1 MRSSALSWKNQ
12 KEYVLKEQLACC
24 KSVKGKLQGFVLDYL
39 CREGI
44 ESIEDVSLIDL
55 KDYRAYVDSLQAM
68 SESKKK
74 YYRTLLEQVT
84 FTYRICRI
92 GNNKIL
98 KEQLYAT
105 IINPAIRNKTY
116 GFLALQGITDCCQ
129 IDYDLRSSYK
139 KFLQESIASRKVQ
152 EYLKALDNLKLA
164 TIKAGNQRNFFGNI
178 KLKYENKKI
187 FLLYH
192 PNYEI
197 AMSFYYLRE
206 KEEVLFDFSLKAPIM
221 LKYQIFKML
230 NYILDMKINRH
241 DRRERF
247 LLPLKLFYEYC
258 KKSGVYDIEQINGQE
273 VNQFRENLTAQFEGK
288 ADAYIQ
294 IVDNTRKFLFLNAK
308 ATNWKANI
316 WYLDRFTFTEGRLN
330 PAREIKRFNFGGIKN
345 KTNCRCMKAYMKY
358 QIGVSQKLSLQ
369 TIRCEYYDIL
379 NFLKYLDT
387 SKISV
392 LEVTARE
399 IEVYFNLQE
408 EKEKQPE
415 SFNRMLMS
423 ISKFYSYMILQGE
436 ILKMPICFAYYVKN
450 IYAKHNNRVVSAEN
464 QFEILKN
471 LKNLPIHLRLMY
483 LNLWCIGLRV
493 NEVCVIKGDAYYWD
507 GKDAWLKIYQNK
519 MKEEKCVPMPTVLY
533 QVMKK
538 YIAAHKIQG
547 SEYVFKNKKGG
558 AYSANTFCKQI
569 KQGIQK
575 AGIKDYDFRSH
586 DFRHTVGTYLYLH
599 GASIE
604 VIRDY
609 LGHKESDM
617 TKQYI
622 DYMPELIDKKN
633 EEYFKSKDSLL
644 VPFTKK
650 GEKYGQEDF
659 S

>member
-12 KEYVLKEQLACC
+12 KEYVLKEQLTYC
-24 KSVKGKLQGFVLDYL
+24 KSVKGKLKVFVLDYF

-68 SESKKK
+68 SESQKK

-84 FTYRICRI
+84 FAYRI
-92 GNNKIL
+92 GNNKTL
-98 KEQLYAT
+98 KEQMYAT
-105 IINPAIRNKTY
+105 IANPAIRNKAY
-116 GFLALQGITDCCQ
+116 GFLVLQGITDCCQ
-129 IDYDLRSSYK
+129 IDYGLRCSYK

-152 EYLKALDNLKLA
+152 EYLKAFDNLKLA

-258 KKSGVYDIEQINGQE
+258 RESGVYDIEQINEQE
-273 VNQFRENLTAQFEGK
+273 VNQFRENLIAQFEGK

-387 SKISV
+387 SKITV

-423 ISKFYSYMILQGE
+423 ISKFYSYMISQGE

-650 GEKYGQEDF
+650 GEKYGQKDF

>member
-12 KEYVLKEQLACC
+12 KEYVLKEQLTYC
-24 KSVKGKLQGFVLDYL
+24 KSVKGKLKVFVLDYL

-68 SESKKK
+68 SESQKK

-84 FTYRICRI
+84 FAYRI
-92 GNNKIL
+92 GNNKTL
-98 KEQLYAT
+98 KEQMYAT
-105 IINPAIRNKTY
+105 IANPAIRNKAY
-116 GFLALQGITDCCQ
+116 GFLVLQGITDCCQ
-129 IDYDLRSSYK
+129 IDYGLRCSYK

-152 EYLKALDNLKLA
+152 EYLKAFDNLKLA

-258 KKSGVYDIEQINGQE
+258 RESGVYDIEQINEQE
-273 VNQFRENLTAQFEGK
+273 VNQFRENLIAQFEGK

-387 SKISV
+387 SKITV

-423 ISKFYSYMILQGE
+423 ISKFYSYMISQGE
-436 ILKMPICFAYYVKN
+436 ILKICFAYYVKN

-650 GEKYGQEDF
+650 GEKYGQKDF

>member
-1 MRSSALSWKNQ
+1 M
-12 KEYVLKEQLACC
+12 
-24 KSVKGKLQGFVLDYL
+24 
-39 CREGI
+39 
-44 ESIEDVSLIDL
+44 
-55 KDYRAYVDSLQAM
+55 
-68 SESKKK
+68 
-74 YYRTLLEQVT
+74 
-84 FTYRICRI
+84 
-92 GNNKIL
+92 
-98 KEQLYAT
+98 
-105 IINPAIRNKTY
+105 
-116 GFLALQGITDCCQ
+116 
-129 IDYDLRSSYK
+129 
-139 KFLQESIASRKVQ
+139 Q
-152 EYLKALDNLKLA
+152 EYLKAFDNLKLA

-258 KKSGVYDIEQINGQE
+258 RESGVYDIEQINEQE
-273 VNQFRENLTAQFEGK
+273 VNQFRENLIAQFEGK

-387 SKISV
+387 SKITV

-423 ISKFYSYMILQGE
+423 ISKFYSYMISQGE

-650 GEKYGQEDF
+650 GEKYGQKDF

>member
-192 PNYEI
+192 
-197 AMSFYYLRE
+197 
-206 KEEVLFDFSLKAPIM
+206 

-423 ISKFYSYMILQGE
+423 ISKFYSYMISQGE

>member
-12 KEYVLKEQLACC
+12 KEYVLKEQLTYC
-24 KSVKGKLQGFVLDYL
+24 KSVKGKLKVFVLDYL

-68 SESKKK
+68 SESQKK

-84 FTYRICRI
+84 FAYRI
-92 GNNKIL
+92 GNNKTL
-98 KEQLYAT
+98 KEQMYAT
-105 IINPAIRNKTY
+105 IANPAIRNKAY
-116 GFLALQGITDCCQ
+116 GFLVLQGITDCCQ
-129 IDYDLRSSYK
+129 IDYGLRCSYK

-152 EYLKALDNLKLA
+152 EYLKAFDNLKLA

-258 KKSGVYDIEQINGQE
+258 RESGVYDIEQINEQE
-273 VNQFRENLTAQFEGK
+273 VNQFRENLIAQFEGK

-423 ISKFYSYMILQGE
+423 ISKFYSYMISQGE

-493 NEVCVIKGDAYYWD
+493 NEVCVIKGDAYSWD

-650 GEKYGQEDF
+650 GEKYGQKDF

>member
-423 ISKFYSYMILQGE
+423 ISKFYSYMISQGE

-507 GKDAWLKIYQNK
+507 GKDAWLKIK
-519 MKEEKCVPMPTVLY
+519 IEKEC
-533 QVMKK
+533 
-538 YIAAHKIQG
+538 
-547 SEYVFKNKKGG
+547 
-558 AYSANTFCKQI
+558 
-569 KQGIQK
+569 
-575 AGIKDYDFRSH
+575 R
-586 DFRHTVGTYLYLH
+586 
-599 GASIE
+599 
-604 VIRDY
+604 
-609 LGHKESDM
+609 
-617 TKQYI
+617 
-622 DYMPELIDKKN
+622 
-633 EEYFKSKDSLL
+633 
-644 VPFTKK
+644 
-650 GEKYGQEDF
+650 
-659 S
+659 

>member
-12 KEYVLKEQLACC
+12 KEYVLKEQLTYC
-24 KSVKGKLQGFVLDYL
+24 KSVKGKLKVFVLDYL

-68 SESKKK
+68 SESQKK

-84 FTYRICRI
+84 FAYRI
-92 GNNKIL
+92 GNNKTL
-98 KEQLYAT
+98 KEQMYAT
-105 IINPAIRNKTY
+105 IANPAIRNKAY
-116 GFLALQGITDCCQ
+116 GFLVLQGITDCCQ
-129 IDYDLRSSYK
+129 IDYGLRCSYK

-152 EYLKALDNLKLA
+152 EYLKAFDNLKLA

-258 KKSGVYDIEQINGQE
+258 RESGVYDIEQINEQE
-273 VNQFRENLTAQFEGK
+273 VNQFRENLIAQFEGK

-345 KTNCRCMKAYMKY
+345 KTNCRCRQYD
-358 QIGVSQKLSLQ
+358 VSI
-369 TIRCEYYDIL
+369 TI
-379 NFLKYLDT
+379 F
-387 SKISV
+387 
-392 LEVTARE
+392 
-399 IEVYFNLQE
+399 
-408 EKEKQPE
+408 
-415 SFNRMLMS
+415 
-423 ISKFYSYMILQGE
+423 
-436 ILKMPICFAYYVKN
+436 
-450 IYAKHNNRVVSAEN
+450 
-464 QFEILKN
+464 
-471 LKNLPIHLRLMY
+471 
-483 LNLWCIGLRV
+483 
-493 NEVCVIKGDAYYWD
+493 
-507 GKDAWLKIYQNK
+507 
-519 MKEEKCVPMPTVLY
+519 
-533 QVMKK
+533 
-538 YIAAHKIQG
+538 
-547 SEYVFKNKKGG
+547 
-558 AYSANTFCKQI
+558 
-569 KQGIQK
+569 
-575 AGIKDYDFRSH
+575 
-586 DFRHTVGTYLYLH
+586 
-599 GASIE
+599 
-604 VIRDY
+604 
-609 LGHKESDM
+609 
-617 TKQYI
+617 
-622 DYMPELIDKKN
+622 
-633 EEYFKSKDSLL
+633 
-644 VPFTKK
+644 
-650 GEKYGQEDF
+650 
-659 S
+659 

>member
-1 MRSSALSWKNQ
+1 MSSIALSWKNQ
-12 KEYVLKEQLACC
+12 KEYVLKEQLAYC
-24 KSVKGKLQGFVLDYL
+24 KSVQGKLQGFVLDYL

-55 KDYRAYVDSLQAM
+55 EDYRVYVDSLQAM

-84 FTYRICRI
+84 FAYRI
-92 GNNKIL
+92 GNNKTL
-98 KEQLYAT
+98 KEQMYA
-105 IINPAIRNKTY
+105 IIANPAIRNKAY
-116 GFLALQGITDCCQ
+116 GFLVLQGITDCCQ
-129 IDYDLRSSYK
+129 IDYGLRCSYK
-139 KFLQESIASRKVQ
+139 KFLQESIASRKLQ

-258 KKSGVYDIEQINGQE
+258 RESGVYDIEQINEQE

-316 WYLDRFTFTEGRLN
+316 WYLDRFTFTEGRVN
-330 PAREIKRFNFGGIKN
+330 PSREIKRFNFGGIKN
-345 KTNCRCMKAYMKY
+345 KANCRYMKMYMKY

-369 TIRCEYYDIL
+369 TIRCEYYDVL

-392 LEVTARE
+392 SEVTARE
-399 IEVYFNLQE
+399 IEAYFNLQE

-423 ISKFYSYMILQGE
+423 ISKFYGYMISQGE

-450 IYAKHNNRVVSAEN
+450 IYAKHNNRVVSAKN

-471 LKNLPIHLRLMY
+471 LKSLPIHLRLMY

-519 MKEEKCVPMPTVLY
+519 MKEEKCVPIPTVLY

-538 YIAAHKIQG
+538 YIAVHKIQG

-622 DYMPELIDKKN
+622 DYIPELIDKKN
-633 EEYFKSKDSLL
+633 EEYFKSKDRLL
-644 VPFTKK
+644 VQFTKK

>member
-1 MRSSALSWKNQ
+1 MSSIALSWKNQ
-12 KEYVLKEQLACC
+12 KEYVLKEQLAYC
-24 KSVKGKLQGFVLDYL
+24 KSVQGKLQGFVLDYL

-55 KDYRAYVDSLQAM
+55 EDYRAYVDSLQAM
-68 SESKKK
+68 SESQKK

-84 FTYRICRI
+84 FAYRI
-92 GNNKIL
+92 GNNKPL
-98 KEQLYAT
+98 KEQMYAT
-105 IINPAIRNKTY
+105 IANPAIRNKTY
-116 GFLALQGITDCCQ
+116 GFLVLQGITDCCQ
-129 IDYDLRSSYK
+129 IDYDLRCSYK

-152 EYLKALDNLKLA
+152 EYLKAFDNLKLA

-197 AMSFYYLRE
+197 SMSFYYLRE

-258 KKSGVYDIEQINGQE
+258 RESGVYDIEQINEQE
-273 VNQFRENLTAQFEGK
+273 VNQFRENLIAQFEGK

-415 SFNRMLMS
+415 SFNRMLVS
-423 ISKFYSYMILQGE
+423 ISKFYSYMISQGE

-633 EEYFKSKDSLL
+633 EEYIKSKDSLL

-650 GEKYGQEDF
+650 GEKYGQKDF

>member
-1 MRSSALSWKNQ
+1 
-12 KEYVLKEQLACC
+12 
-24 KSVKGKLQGFVLDYL
+24 
-39 CREGI
+39 
-44 ESIEDVSLIDL
+44 
-55 KDYRAYVDSLQAM
+55 
-68 SESKKK
+68 
-74 YYRTLLEQVT
+74 
-84 FTYRICRI
+84 
-92 GNNKIL
+92 
-98 KEQLYAT
+98 
-105 IINPAIRNKTY
+105 
-116 GFLALQGITDCCQ
+116 
-129 IDYDLRSSYK
+129 
-139 KFLQESIASRKVQ
+139 
-152 EYLKALDNLKLA
+152 
-164 TIKAGNQRNFFGNI
+164 
-178 KLKYENKKI
+178 
-187 FLLYH
+187 
-192 PNYEI
+192 
-197 AMSFYYLRE
+197 
-206 KEEVLFDFSLKAPIM
+206 
-221 LKYQIFKML
+221 ML

-423 ISKFYSYMILQGE
+423 ISKFYSYMISQGE

>member
-12 KEYVLKEQLACC
+12 KEYVLKEQLTYC
-24 KSVKGKLQGFVLDYL
+24 KSVKGKLKVFVLDYL

-68 SESKKK
+68 SESQKK

-84 FTYRICRI
+84 FAYRI
-92 GNNKIL
+92 GNNKTL
-98 KEQLYAT
+98 KEQMYAT
-105 IINPAIRNKTY
+105 IANPAIRNKAY
-116 GFLALQGITDCCQ
+116 GFLVLQGITDCCQ
-129 IDYDLRSSYK
+129 IDYGLRCSYK

-152 EYLKALDNLKLA
+152 EYLKAFDNLKLA

-258 KKSGVYDIEQINGQE
+258 RESGVYDIEQINEQE
-273 VNQFRENLTAQFEGK
+273 VNQFRENLIAQFEGK

-423 ISKFYSYMILQGE
+423 ISKFYSYMISQGE

-519 MKEEKCVPMPTVLY
+519 MKEEKCVPMPTLLY
-533 QVMKK
+533 KVMKN
-538 YIAAHKIQG
+538 YIAAHKKQC

-650 GEKYGQEDF
+650 GEKYGQKDF